1 MLSSRMEVLNRQ
13 MNIPNSI
20 KPNIDVSV
28 VLNMHREGPFIKAT
42 LASLNVCAQAARAG
56 GLTCELIAVFDRSDE
71 NTIKVFT
78 ESHIDGFAKHKV
90 VHTDVGSLGLARNA
104 GIDHASGEYIWTAD
118 GDDLV
123 SSNAMLELHR
133 LVSSKSPGDYV
144 AYVNYLIAFGEVFF
158 VSKYFNG
165 DHLTVADF
173 AMDHPFVSR
182 IFIKRSVFSKL
193 RYIDLRLTEG
203 FAYEDWEFVTRLRRE
218 GFQFLVAP
226 ETAMYYRQRPQS
238 LLRQANGLSA
248 KLIPHTPLFD
258 PKWYAQEL
266 SRERHRIGDWQSFVH
281 MRHDIHRCNAIHE
294 VMSSPQLRADLLRA
308 NLIDPEVDLA
318 RIEGSHS
325 HIAVPYHSDH
335 WGFALAEAFDIVG
348 DAPPAPPFTDVVLL
362 PWLNPGGGE
371 KYILQVL
378 QELADSQPHSR
389 FLVLCGESAQAHGWA
404 SRLPRRSVLLDLVNA
419 FPTLN
424 DESRDKLVARLL
436 LATTNAG
443 ARLHIKSSVFAHRLL
458 DTFGSVLLTH
468 FQGVYYRFSD
478 GQYVWENHKLMYWST
493 LKLLRRDLPR
503 LSKVMCDCASIA
515 RKDKERIGLAHDRYH
530 VVYAHVNSP
539 TPRTFAPEPRK
550 RLLWASR
557 VCGHKRP
564 EILAQL
570 ARKLKA
576 TLPEVEIDAYGS
588 AEEGYDPCT
597 LFDTGNLSY
606 LGPFESFDS
615 LPLENYDVFIYTSE
629 LDGLPNVLLE
639 AMASGLPVIAP
650 DVGGI
655 GGLVVSGK
663 TGFLIAD
670 TADDE
675 KLIDE
680 YALAISDLYQH
691 WDATLHLAASAKE
704 LVDRR
709 HSHAAFSSRI
719 ATVFGTVNTPVR
731 IDEPVLNAN
740 P

>member
-1 MLSSRMEVLNRQ
+1 MEVPNQQ
-13 MNIPNSI
+13 MNMSTSV

-42 LASLNVCAQAARAG
+42 LASLNACAQTARAG
-56 GLTCELIAVFDRSDE
+56 GLKCELIAVFDRSDE
-71 NTIKVFT
+71 STIKVFT
-78 ESHIDGFAKHKV
+78 ESSIEGFAKHKV

-133 LVSSKSPGDYV
+133 LVSAKGPGDYV
-144 AYVNYLIAFGEVFF
+144 AYVNYLVAFGEIFF
-158 VSKYFNG
+158 VSKYFDG

-226 ETAMYYRQRPQS
+226 DTAMYYRQRPQS

-248 KLIPHTPLFD
+248 KLIPHTPLFE
-258 PKWYAQEL
+258 PKWYAEEL
-266 SRERHRIGDWQSFVH
+266 ARERSRIGDWQSFVQ
-281 MRHDIHRCNAIHE
+281 MRHDIHRSSAIQE

-335 WGFALAEAFDIVG
+335 WGFALAEAFEIVG
-348 DAPPAPPFTDVVLL
+348 DAAFTDVVLL

-378 QELADSQPHSR
+378 QELADAQPESR
-389 FLVLCGESAQAHGWA
+389 FLVLCGEPAQAHGW
-404 SRLPRRSVLLDLVNA
+404 SNRLPRRSVLLDVVNA

-424 DESRDKLVARLL
+424 DEARDKLVARLL
-436 LATTNAG
+436 LATTSPG
-443 ARLHIKSSVFAHRLL
+443 TRLHIKSSVFAHRLL
-458 DTFGSVLLTH
+458 DTYGSVLLTH

-478 GQYVWENHKLMYWST
+478 GQYVWENHKLTYWST
-493 LKLLRRDLPR
+493 LRLLRRDLPR
-503 LSKVMCDCASIA
+503 LSKVICDCASIA
-515 RKDKERIGLAHDRYH
+515 RRDKERIGLAHERYH
-530 VVYAHVNSP
+530 VVYAHANSP
-539 TPRTFAPEPRK
+539 RPSSFATEPRK

-564 EILAQL
+564 ELLARL
-570 ARKLKA
+570 ARKLK
-576 TLPEVEIDAYGS
+576 TIFPDVEIDAYGS
-588 AEEGYDPCT
+588 AEEGYDPRV

-615 LPLENYDVFIYTSE
+615 LPLENYDAFIYTSE

-639 AMASGLPVIAP
+639 AMAARLPVVAP

-655 GGLVVSGK
+655 GELVISGK

-670 TADDE
+670 TPDDE
-675 KLIDE
+675 KLIDR
-680 YALAISDLYQH
+680 YALAIRDLYDD
-691 WDATLHLAASAKE
+691 WDATRHLATSAKE

-709 HSHAAFSSRI
+709 HSYAAFSSRI
-719 ATVFGTVNTPVR
+719 AAVFGITNTPVQVKE
-731 IDEPVLNAN
+731 EPVLNAN